1 MGKHISLASQALA
14 RIGKDWSKSSLTREK
29 LLSNTREFAAHVAK
43 TFGLERID
51 NLKPGHVKS
60 YVENLHARE
69 LSAST
74 KADKMIAV
82 RIIASAIGKQNIVER
97 HNAAYGIE
105 RVRVNPQAVD
115 HDRLLEVREA
125 ISARAD
131 QGDRIALMV
140 RAADSLRVAF
150 GLRAKESLMSNR
162 IEIRDGKTFLHVE
175 GSKGGRPRELQVRT
189 ESQMKAVQLVAETAR
204 TLGSGTGRILPVNMT
219 LKQAYDA
226 QRNLWRQCGGTRAA
240 GANMHG
246 ERHGYA
252 RGRDAQE
259 VARSA
264 IMSELGHGED
274 RSPSAYLER

>member
-1 MGKHISLASQALA
+1 M
-14 RIGKDWSKSSLTREK
+14 
-29 LLSNTREFAAHVAK
+29 
-43 TFGLERID
+43 
-51 NLKPGHVKS
+51 
-60 YVENLHARE
+60 
-69 LSAST
+69 
-74 KADKMIAV
+74 ADKMTAV
-82 RIIASAIGKQNIVER
+82 RTIACSIGKQNIVER

-105 RVRVNPQAVD
+105 RVRINPQAVN

-162 IEIRDGKTFLHVE
+162 IEIRDGRTFLHVE

-204 TLGSGTGRILPVNMT
+204 TLGSGTGRILPINMT

-252 RGRDAQE
+252 RGRDAQGA
-259 VARSA
+259 ARSV